1 MFGQESNN
9 LKKHPIAK
17 DIIYGDIA
25 EKLLTRIYEECLDN
39 YVFYLDA
46 CDVMMEYGV
55 SRDELRKI
63 FTIMDGI
70 YENSG
75 YYWVLFME
83 DALLALNMERIRMK
97 KFDFSDEIV
106 LERKP

>member
-25 EKLLTRIYEECLDN
+25 EKLLARIYEECLDN